1 MNVQLLCTACGHPLT
16 EPLRRLPELP
26 QRPEYDGL
34 PGPDGSRHAPPTV
47 PRGTCAVDPEPSGAP
62 FVPHPDPQWEG
73 AAIPGLCMSN
83 PDGDG
88 CLMSAGPRDPL
99 VTHPEDTAGRL
110 SRDPGSSEAGCC
122 GAPGEEGPNQVCG
135 NCGAVV
141 ATLFSDC
148 YVPYEIHFLPDAVRV
163 SPV

>member
-62 FVPHPDPQWEG
+62 FVPHPEPQWEG

-110 SRDPGSSEAGCC
+110 SRNPGSSE
-122 GAPGEEGPNQVCG
+122 V
-135 NCGAVV
+135 
-141 ATLFSDC
+141 
-148 YVPYEIHFLPDAVRV
+148 PDAVRV